1 MVPGIGLEIRPV
13 DVSSGNGVRF
23 DRRNSVAFYA
33 LALGF
38 AFVAALGVSKGIAPL
53 MFVYMF
59 TPLLAVLV
67 LRFLEARR
75 QPEGRQGF
83 LRALA
88 TDLALDRPGVRG
100 WTFALLVP
108 PLIYGAVTLAV
119 NGVGVTSYQ
128 AAGNGIGPLWLIGF
142 ALSIVSALG
151 EEAGWRGYL
160 LPSLLGLGT
169 WPAMLATGALH
180 GLWHFPVILLT
191 PYYHGAGSQWIV
203 LPEFLMVLTLAGVL
217 YGYLRLSTASLWP
230 AVLFHASINESIA
243 FYAQRTRPADPA
255 LLEYWG
261 GESGVFTI
269 VAVTL
274 AVLWIR
280 WRWHP
285 SPQAA

>member
-1 MVPGIGLEIRPV
+1 M
-13 DVSSGNGVRF
+13 DVSSGNGFHF
-23 DRRNSVAFYA
+23 DRRNPVAFYA
-33 LALGF
+33 LAFGF
-38 AFVAALGVSKGIAPL
+38 ACVAAFGVSKGVAPL

-67 LRFLEARR
+67 LRFFEARR
-75 QPEGRQGF
+75 QPEGRRGF

-88 TDLALDRPGVRG
+88 TDLALDRPGLRG

-108 PLIYGAVTLAV
+108 PIAYGAVTLAAY
-119 NGVGVTSYQ
+119 GVGLASDE
-128 AAGNGIGPLWLIGF
+128 AAGIVIGPVWLIGF
-142 ALSIVSALG
+142 ALSVVSALG

-169 WPAMLATGALH
+169 WPAMLLTGALH

-191 PYYHGAGSQWIV
+191 PYYHGAGSPWIV
-203 LPEFLMVLTLAGVL
+203 LPEFLLVLTLAGVL

-230 AVLFHASINESIA
+230 AILFHASVNESIA
-243 FYAQRTRPADPA
+243 FYAQRTRPTDPV

-261 GESGVFTI
+261 GESGVFAI
-269 VAVTL
+269 VAILLV
-274 AVLWIR
+274 VIWIR

-285 SPQAA
+285 SPRTA